1 MIGPLL
7 TGLSRPVHVL
17 QRGSEVNDIV
27 HVAAV
32 AVVDAQEVG
41 KPYVTLTGVAER

>member
-1 MIGPLL
+1 M
-7 TGLSRPVHVL
+7 L

-27 HVAAV
+27 HMAAV

-41 KPYVTLTGVAER
+41 KPYTTLSTGTS

>member
-1 MIGPLL
+1 M
-7 TGLSRPVHVL
+7 HVL

-41 KPYVTLTGVAER
+41 KPYITLTEAPAAK

>member
-1 MIGPLL
+1 
-7 TGLSRPVHVL
+7 L

-32 AVVDAQEVG
+32 AVVDAQEAG
-41 KPYVTLTGVAER
+41 KPYRTLAQAVAPTP

>member
-1 MIGPLL
+1 
-7 TGLSRPVHVL
+7 VL

-27 HVAAV
+27 YVSAV

-41 KPYVTLTGVAER
+41 KPYRTLSVSRR

>member
-1 MIGPLL
+1 
-7 TGLSRPVHVL
+7 
-17 QRGSEVNDIV
+17 VNDIV

-41 KPYVTLTGVAER
+41 KPYRTLAATETPAS

>member
-1 MIGPLL
+1 V
-7 TGLSRPVHVL
+7 RVL

-41 KPYVTLTGVAER
+41 KPYRTLSSAARR